1 MHRDLKGENLLI
13 TANERIKVCDFGFA
27 RIAARNEDEMR
38 RISYCGTDGYMSPE
52 ILMGVDF
59 SLPSD
64 IFSLGVIFCEL
75 TSRKLVDSE
84 TYKRQMPGFGLDS
97 DEIREMAT
105 EGCPTRFIQLAIDC
119 VDEDP
124 SARPDMREIIK
135 RLRDIEQEVVQNE
148 KEKEAAYNVGSLR
161 GSSINA
167 VLGSKRK
174 GGKENRATRPGGPPR
189 LPSFNGEVKVGKSNL
204 APVRQGSEDSYST
217 LR

>member
-75 TSRKLVDSE
+75 ASRKLVDSE
-84 TYKRQMPGFGLDS
+84 TFKREMPGFD
-97 DEIREMAT
+97 
-105 EGCPTRFIQLAIDC
+105 
-119 VDEDP
+119 
-124 SARPDMREIIK
+124 
-135 RLRDIEQEVVQNE
+135 
-148 KEKEAAYNVGSLR
+148 
-161 GSSINA
+161 
-167 VLGSKRK
+167 
-174 GGKENRATRPGGPPR
+174 
-189 LPSFNGEVKVGKSNL
+189 
-204 APVRQGSEDSYST
+204 
-217 LR
+217 